1 MMTFPYIPNI
11 WENKKCQPNH
21 QPACGGTSL
30 WWKLQVT
37 VGRSN
42 DPLGWIPQVNPPV
55 NRKSQRN
62 GPPVNVWTIFTGL
75 QKRILAIELT
85 QILRIYP
92 FLVTQ
97 STSWVVQPKKKQQSN
112 SHIQHY
118 STWFP
123 HEITTWTQ
131 RNRDCTPGQHENP
144 PASFGVGSQ

>member
-21 QPACGGTSL
+21 QPACGGNCRSP
-30 WWKLQVT
+30 WAEVT
-37 VGRSN
+37 T
-42 DPLGWIPQVNPPV
+42 PLGWIPQVNPPV

-75 QKRILAIELT
+75 QKRILDIELT

-97 STSWVVQPKKKQQSN
+97 STSWVVQPKKTTQKN
-112 SHIQHY
+112 SSQIPIFNLVSSWNHKLKKAK
-118 STWFP
+118 P
-123 HEITTWTQ
+123 GA
-131 RNRDCTPGQHENP
+131 TPGQHENP